1 MLGRIFGKKIGM
13 SQIFTEKGEV
23 VPVTVIDVANWLV
36 TQIKTSKRDGY
47 SALQLGL
54 VKKKYNKQP
63 FVSDWLKDKKKY
75 FSCLREA
82 KVEESVLEKVKVGK
96 EINLEDSGFEAE
108 KLVNVTSNS
117 KGQGFQGVVK
127 RWGFSG
133 GPSAHG
139 SNFHRIP
146 GSMSNLCA
154 EGKVFKGKKLPGHYG
169 NEQFTIKNL
178 KVVRLDKDNG
188 CLFVKGAVP
197 GKKDS
202 VVTVCKQG

>member
-75 FSCLREA
+75 FSCFRQ
-82 KVEESVLEKVKVGK
+82 EKSLL
-96 EINLEDSGFEAE
+96 I
-108 KLVNVTSNS
+108 
-117 KGQGFQGVVK
+117 
-127 RWGFSG
+127 
-133 GPSAHG
+133 
-139 SNFHRIP
+139 
-146 GSMSNLCA
+146 
-154 EGKVFKGKKLPGHYG
+154 
-169 NEQFTIKNL
+169 
-178 KVVRLDKDNG
+178 
-188 CLFVKGAVP
+188 
-197 GKKDS
+197 
-202 VVTVCKQG
+202 